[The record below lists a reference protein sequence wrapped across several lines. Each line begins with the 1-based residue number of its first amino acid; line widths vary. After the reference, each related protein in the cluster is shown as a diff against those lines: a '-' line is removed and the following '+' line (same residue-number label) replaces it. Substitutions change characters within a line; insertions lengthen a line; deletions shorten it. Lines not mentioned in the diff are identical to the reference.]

1 MQDSE
6 NNWMNIA
13 DIMSALMMIFMFI
26 SIAFLYQILN
36 EKEIYKVSLNKALHK
51 EFDQDLK
58 EWKAVITDDN
68 IIRFNAP
75 FNIGSNEL
83 PSEFSLILADYFPRY
98 IKVLSDKKF
107 KNEIEEIRVEGHTS
121 NGWGSIVDKKGIYLK
136 NMNLSQE
143 RASNVLTYCYDL
155 NNSIITSNLTW
166 LQNNLRANGMS
177 FSKLLYK
184 QGTKIE
190 DKERSRRVEF
200 KVLTTDKL
208 NDY

>member
-1 MQDSE
+1 
-6 NNWMNIA
+6 
-13 DIMSALMMIFMFI
+13 
-26 SIAFLYQILN
+26 
-36 EKEIYKVSLNKALHK
+36 
-51 EFDQDLK
+51 
-58 EWKAVITDDN
+58 
-68 IIRFNAP
+68 
-75 FNIGSNEL
+75 
-83 PSEFSLILADYFPRY
+83 
-98 IKVLSDKKF
+98 
-107 KNEIEEIRVEGHTS
+107 
-121 NGWGSIVDKKGIYLK
+121 
-136 NMNLSQE
+136 MNLSQE